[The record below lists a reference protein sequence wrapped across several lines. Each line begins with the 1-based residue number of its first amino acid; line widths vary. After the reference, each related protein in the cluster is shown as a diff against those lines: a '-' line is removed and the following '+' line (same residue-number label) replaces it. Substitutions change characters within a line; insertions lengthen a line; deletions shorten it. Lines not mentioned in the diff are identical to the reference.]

1 MKGIALSV
9 AVLLLIAG
17 IVRAQNPP
25 APPQPAKSESR
36 TVSSVLDRALSNVE
50 KEFVDAADAMPE
62 ERYGFAPTTGEF
74 KGVRNFGEQV
84 KHVAATNYLVC
95 AGILGEKGPVDTGGE
110 SGPASMKSKADIL
123 KYLRDS
129 FAYGHKAI
137 ATINEQNQVQSIA
150 SPFGGGTTTRLGMAT
165 LLVGHTFDHY
175 GQMVEYLRMNNI
187 VPPASRK

>member
-25 APPQPAKSESR
+25 APPQPAKSENR

>member
-95 AGILGEKGPVDTGGE
+95 AGILAEKPPVDTGGE

>member
-25 APPQPAKSESR
+25 APPQPANSESR